1 MKMTGIDTRVPNT
14 ARVEQITLAKF
25 VRTFAQL
32 GKEMYEECGGKAA
45 HLGELTKLDLSVPNG
60 FSVLGKS
67 YYHHLEVN
75 HLQEQINALAETL
88 NPENY
93 KDMEATSQTIRDLIM
108 GAPIPPE
115 IEAEIRSGYANLAQ
129 GKDVFVAVRSSVA
142 IQGSAI
148 SSFPGMMDTFH
159 YIRGGNDVVAKVKEC
174 WASVWS
180 GRAAHTRIS
189 KHLEHNKA
197 VIAPT
202 VQLMVNS
209 EVAGVLFTLN
219 PINRSR
225 DEIVI
230 ESNWGLGETVVSGRC
245 SSDFYVLRKLCSG
258 YGVKTCPE
266 CPYESTA
273 VREEKIA
280 NKVECCIGA
289 EGGGRQW
296 VKNPPEKA
304 QQPTLTA
311 LQLHELCRVSCMI
324 EEHYRYPQDIEWA
337 FEKGR
342 LYILQTRRAKVGG
355 A

>member
-1 MKMTGIDTRVPNT
+1 MTETSTNAAI
-14 ARVEQITLAKF
+14 VEQETSAKF

-32 GKEMYEECGGKAA
+32 GKDMFEECGGKAA
-45 HLGELTKLDLSVPNG
+45 HLGELSKLSLNVPNG

-67 YYHHLEVN
+67 YYHHVDAN
-75 HLQEQINALAETL
+75 HLREQIDTIAATL
-88 NPENY
+88 NPENFQDIET
-93 KDMEATSQTIRDLIM
+93 KSQTIRDLIM
-108 GAPIPPE
+108 GVPMPSE
-115 IEAEIRSGYANLAQ
+115 VDAEIRAGYENLAQ
-129 GKDVFVAVRSSVA
+129 GKDAFVAVRSSVA
-142 IQGSAI
+142 IKDSPI

-159 YIRGGNDVVAKVKEC
+159 YIRGANDVVAKVKEC

-180 GRAAHTRIS
+180 ARAAFTRLN

-202 VQLMVNS
+202 IQLMVNS
-209 EVAGVLFTLN
+209 EIAGVLFTLN
-219 PINRSR
+219 PINRSK

-245 SSDFYVLRKLCSG
+245 SSDFYVLRKLCRN
-258 YGVKTCPE
+258 YGAKTCPE
-266 CPYESTA
+266 CPYEAVA

-280 NKVECCIGA
+280 NKVECCVGA

-296 VKNPPEKA
+296 IKNSPEKA

-311 LQLHELCRVSCMI
+311 AQLHELCRASCLI
-324 EEHYRYPQDIEWA
+324 EEHYRIPQDIEWA
-337 FEKGR
+337 FEGGR